1 MDVRLDQRAKRIAC
15 LTMTRDEPLFLPI
28 WYRYYA
34 GQFGPENI
42 FIIDHKSGEAPPDR
56 VLGVSNL
63 NLFRIPFDTPSNAP
77 EGDQWAFDRE
87 RFKFITNVITGL
99 LKYYDTV
106 IFDDTDEILFVPDPA
121 IYPDLR
127 TYMIGR
133 RDTILAGV
141 GLEIFHDP
149 AEEAAFD
156 PAQPVLRQRRNY
168 VYRFHHSK
176 PHILSV
182 PSHIGGHGSRRP
194 FRLDP
199 DLYLLHLKFLDRGE
213 SLQRQAKLFGYFRQ
227 GRGGTGSRW
236 RFQVSEIERNLMQ
249 IAALPREEGFA
260 HRAYLERSLG
270 KGRPEGTDIWKI
282 GTAPV
287 AQGFLHLT
295 DFLPKD
301 SLRAMQAVRR
311 TLPPRFAEVAV

>member
-1 MDVRLDQRAKRIAC
+1 MTERPKRVAC
-15 LTMTRDEPLFLPI
+15 LTMSHDEAVFLPI

-34 GQFGPENI
+34 GLFGPENV
-42 FIIDHKSGEAPPDR
+42 FIVDHKSTEAPPAR
-56 VLGVSNL
+56 VLGVADL

-87 RFKFITNVITGL
+87 RFKCITNLITGL

-106 IFDDTDEILFVPDPA
+106 IFNDTDEVFVPDPA
-121 IYPDLR
+121 VYPDLR
-127 TYMIGR
+127 AYIMGR
-133 RDTILAGV
+133 RDSILAGV

-156 PAQPVLRQRRNY
+156 PARPVLRQRRNY

-213 SLQRQAKLFGYFRQ
+213 SLQRQAKLFGYFGQ

-236 RFQVSEIERNLMQ
+236 RLEVSEMERNLTQ

-260 HRAYLERSLG
+260 HRPYLEGALG
-270 KGRPEGTDIWKI
+270 KGRPAGADIWKI
-282 GTAPV
+282 GAAPV

-301 SLRAMQAVRR
+301 GLRAMQAVRR
-311 TLPPRFAEVAV
+311 TLPPRFAEVGV